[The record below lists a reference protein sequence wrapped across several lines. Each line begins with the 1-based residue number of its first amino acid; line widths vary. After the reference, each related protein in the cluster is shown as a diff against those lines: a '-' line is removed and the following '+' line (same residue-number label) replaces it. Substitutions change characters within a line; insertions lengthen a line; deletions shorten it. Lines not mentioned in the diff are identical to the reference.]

1 MYIKLEEE
9 KYNDDIA
16 MVICYP
22 YPTEEEY
29 MRRVKRLKA
38 VGIKGLILEGTSNIG
53 KYRVLGKGFR
63 GIVVRAKSIFGDV
76 AVKLRRVDSPRDHL
90 LNEAKFLK
98 IANSIGVGPLVYT
111 SDRDFIVMEYIAG
124 TNLPQWI
131 VEEEDETLIEKVV
144 LDVLTQAMKLDL
156 VGLDHGELSRPIKH
170 VLVTND
176 GKPYIIDF
184 ESASLERRPK
194 NLTGLIQY
202 LFIRDNEVGKKL
214 RAIFEVDKEKL
225 IKAIRQYKKTPS
237 IRTFKIVLKELGGT
251 I

>member
-1 MYIKLEEE
+1 MYIRLEEE

-29 MRRVKRLKA
+29 IRRIRRLKA
-38 VGIKGLILEGTSNIG
+38 VGIKGFILEGASNVG

-63 GIVVRAKSIFGDV
+63 GIVVRAQSVFGDV

-98 IANSIGVGPLVYT
+98 IANSIGVGPLIYT
-111 SDRDFIVMEYIAG
+111 SDRDFIVMEYIVG

-131 VEEEDETLIEKVV
+131 IEEEDRTLIEKVV
-144 LDVLTQAMKLDL
+144 VDVLTQAMKLDL
-156 VGLDHGELSRPIKH
+156 VGLDHGELSRPIRH

-202 LFIRDNEVGKKL
+202 LFIRDNEVGRKL
-214 RAIFEVDKEKL
+214 RAIFKVDRERL
-225 IKAIRQYKKTPS
+225 IEAIRRYKKTPS
-237 IRTFKIVLKELGGT
+237 VRTFKAILKELRRT